1 MARRFGKFNP
11 RQPRDSHGRWTSK
24 GGSSRS
30 KSPAKTRAKKRPGNA
45 ENAQRAFG
53 NAIGAAFS
61 ASTGRPIM
69 AGLHTTAA
77 TAQLYHVASNLTAK
91 RVAASTR
98 LSASQKRNFT
108 VRRKNIDRLVTK
120 VEKAAEIGIAVGVLG
135 GVASQGI
142 AIARSGPIR
151 GAGVRIGNSLG
162 SGGAGLKAARSRR
175 GVHKI
180 TTL

>member
-1 MARRFGKFNP
+1 MARRRGFNP
-11 RQPRDSHGRWTSK
+11 RQPRDKNGRWTSG
-24 GGSSRS
+24 GGSSRA
-30 KSPAKTRAKKRPGNA
+30 KSSVKTRTKKKPGNV

-61 ASTGRPIM
+61 AGTGRPIM

-77 TAQLYHVASNLTAK
+77 TAQLYHVASNIAAK
-91 RVAASTR
+91 RVAKSNK
-98 LSASQKRNFT
+98 LSAAQKRNFT
-108 VRRKNIDRLVTK
+108 VRRQNIDRLVTK
-120 VEKAAEIGIAVGVLG
+120 VEKAAEIGIAAGVIG
-135 GVASQGI
+135 GIASQGFALI
-142 AIARSGPIR
+142 RSGPVP
-151 GAGVRIGNSLG
+151 GAGVKLGRTLG